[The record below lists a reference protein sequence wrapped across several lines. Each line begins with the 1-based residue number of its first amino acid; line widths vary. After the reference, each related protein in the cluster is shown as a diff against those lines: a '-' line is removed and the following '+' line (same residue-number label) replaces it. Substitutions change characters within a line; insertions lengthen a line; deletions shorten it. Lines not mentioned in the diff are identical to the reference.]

1 MRVLCEA
8 LTVSVEDAT
17 LRPALSAELAGP
29 GLVALTGANGM
40 GKTTLLKILAGRMPP
55 TSGSCEIRSGA
66 EGFSGVPAEHDRGF
80 RAAAASL
87 IDTPPMARE
96 MTLSEQLAMVGASWG
111 APPDSAEETSH
122 GLLERL
128 TIPQLAGRFPH
139 ELSAG
144 QLQLFLLALT
154 LARPSE
160 LLLLDEPERHLD
172 EERVEAVISVLEER
186 ASAGA
191 LVVAATHRAE
201 IIERSARQLD
211 LGPVGSR

>member
-1 MRVLCEA
+1 MRILCESLA
-8 LTVSVEDAT
+8 VSSEEAQL
-17 LRPALSAELAGP
+17 LRPLSCELQGP
-29 GLVALTGANGM
+29 GLIALTGPNGA
-40 GKTTLLKILAGRMPP
+40 GKTTLLKILAGRMLP
-55 TSGSCEIRSGA
+55 TAGRCEIRSGG

-96 MTLSEQLAMVGASWG
+96 MTLSEQLTMVGASWG

-154 LARPSE
+154 LARPAE

-172 EERVEAVISVLEER
+172 GERIQVLLSLLEDRAAGGTTVIT
-186 ASAGA
+186 
-191 LVVAATHRAE
+191 ATHRQE
-201 IIERSARQLD
+201 IIEQCGQRLD
-211 LGPVGSR
+211 LGGLQG

>member
-1 MRVLCEA
+1 M
-8 LTVSVEDAT
+8 
-17 LRPALSAELAGP
+17 
-29 GLVALTGANGM
+29 
-40 GKTTLLKILAGRMPP
+40 
-55 TSGSCEIRSGA
+55 
-66 EGFSGVPAEHDRGF
+66 
-80 RAAAASL
+80 
-87 IDTPPMARE
+87 
-96 MTLSEQLAMVGASWG
+96 
-111 APPDSAEETSH
+111 
-122 GLLERL
+122 
-128 TIPQLAGRFPH
+128 AGRFPH

-144 QLQLFLLALT
+144 QLQLFAVGLT
-154 LARPSE
+154 LSRPGG

>member
-1 MRVLCEA
+1 MLP
-8 LTVSVEDAT
+8 T
-17 LRPALSAELAGP
+17 
-29 GLVALTGANGM
+29 
-40 GKTTLLKILAGRMPP
+40 AGR
-55 TSGSCEIRSGA
+55 CEIRSGG

-96 MTLSEQLAMVGASWG
+96 MTLSEQLTMVGASWG

-154 LARPSE
+154 LARPAE

-172 EERVEAVISVLEER
+172 GERIQVLLSLLEDRAAGGTTVIT
-186 ASAGA
+186 
-191 LVVAATHRAE
+191 ATHRQE
-201 IIERSARQLD
+201 IIEQCGQRLD
-211 LGPVGSR
+211 LGGLQG

>member
-1 MRVLCEA
+1 MRILCESLA
-8 LTVSVEDAT
+8 VSSEAAQL
-17 LRPALSAELAGP
+17 LRPLSCELQGP
-29 GLVALTGANGM
+29 GLIALTGPNGA

-55 TSGSCEIRSGA
+55 TSGSCEICSGA

-96 MTLSEQLAMVGASWG
+96 MTLSEQLTMVGASWG

-154 LARPSE
+154 LARPAE

-172 EERVEAVISVLEER
+172 SERIQVLLSLLEDRAAGGTTVIT
-186 ASAGA
+186 
-191 LVVAATHRAE
+191 ATHRRE
-201 IIERSARQLD
+201 IIEECGQRLD
-211 LGPVGSR
+211 LGGLQG

>member
-1 MRVLCEA
+1 MRILCESLA
-8 LTVSVEDAT
+8 VSSEEAQL
-17 LRPALSAELAGP
+17 LRPLSCELQGS
-29 GLVALTGANGM
+29 GLIALTGPNGA
-40 GKTTLLKILAGRMPP
+40 GKTTLLKILAGRMLP
-55 TSGSCEIRSGA
+55 TAGRCEIRSGG

-96 MTLSEQLAMVGASWG
+96 MTLSEQLTMVGASWG

-154 LARPSE
+154 LARPAE

-172 EERVEAVISVLEER
+172 GERIQVLLSLLEDRAAGGTTVIT
-186 ASAGA
+186 
-191 LVVAATHRAE
+191 ATHRRE
-201 IIERSARQLD
+201 IIEQCGQRVD
-211 LGPVGSR
+211 LGGLQG